1 MPFDLARLLLASL
14 AIVGLM
20 VASLWILSP
29 FFTAIIWATM
39 IVVACWPL
47 MLRVQSMLHGRRAL
61 AVTAMTLLMLA
72 VFIVPLLLAVN
83 TIVENAAT
91 LVGWARMAST
101 FEVPPP
107 PAWVAAVPLAGGWL
121 AEAWAGL
128 REAGIESLIK
138 SASPYA
144 GRGAQW
150 VAAQAGN
157 LGLLLVHFLLTV
169 IIAAVMF
176 AQGENGATRVLAL
189 ARRLGAERAEEA
201 VRLAA
206 AAIRGVALG
215 VVVTALLQTLAAGI
229 GLFIAGIPFAGL
241 LTAVTLILCIAQIGA
256 GLVMIPAVIWL
267 FWSGDTSW
275 GMFLAVWSVIV
286 LTMDNFIRPFLIRK
300 GADLP
305 LLLIFAGVIG
315 GLLSMGL
322 VGLFVGPVV
331 LAVTYRL
338 FEAWAGLYV
347 PPPAV
352 AAAATVRATGSA
364 ESVAPGAVTAV
375 TAATDATDATGAT
388 GATGAAPIAPI
399 APSPPGADAGVVAA
413 PAVMHATPPPT
424 RAPHDDPAAGR

>member
-1 MPFDLARLLLASL
+1 MPFDLARLIL
-14 AIVGLM
+14 AIIAILGLM
-20 VASLWILSP
+20 LASLWILSP
-29 FFTAIIWATM
+29 FFTALVWATM

-47 MLRVQSMLHGRRAL
+47 MLRVQSALRGRRAL

-72 VFIVPLLLAVN
+72 VFIVPLMLAVN
-83 TIVENAAT
+83 TIVENAGT
-91 LVGWARMAST
+91 LVRAAKMAAA

-107 PAWVAAVPLAGGWL
+107 PAWVAGLPVVGARAAEVWNDLRAAG
-121 AEAWAGL
+121 A
-128 REAGIESLIK
+128 ESLIK
-138 SASPYA
+138 SAAPYA

-150 VAAQAGN
+150 VASQAGN

-176 AQGENGATRVLAL
+176 AQGEEGAARVLAL
-189 ARRLGAERAEEA
+189 ARRIGADRAEEA

-215 VVVTALLQTLAAGI
+215 VVVTALLQTIAAGI
-229 GLFIAGIPFAGL
+229 GLFVAGIPFAGL

-256 GLVMIPAVIWL
+256 GLVMIPAVLWL
-267 FWSGDTSW
+267 FWTGDTGW
-275 GMFLAVWSVIV
+275 GMFLAVWSVVV
-286 LTMDNFIRPFLIRK
+286 LTMDNFIRPILIRK

-331 LAVTYRL
+331 LAVTWRL

-347 PPPAV
+347 PPPSV
-352 AAAATVRATGSA
+352 AAGPAGTAAI
-364 ESVAPGAVTAV
+364 
-375 TAATDATDATGAT
+375 AATDGPADVSTAVASGAVASGAPGGAT
-388 GATGAAPIAPI
+388 TTSPTADVPPAA
-399 APSPPGADAGVVAA
+399 ST
-413 PAVMHATPPPT
+413 TPP
-424 RAPHDDPAAGR
+424 RDPPSAA